1 MTQPPFRFTQGKG
14 DPYVTR
20 LFEWV
25 EQTFQPGEA
34 YDFAV
39 IGVPLS
45 KSSISFSGAH
55 AHPLQFRQLHSS
67 FTTYNF
73 DEDIDLSSSRAVDL
87 GDVAMHVTDIACCQK
102 NIESALEEITNA
114 W

>member
-1 MTQPPFRFTQGKG
+1 M
-14 DPYVTR
+14 
-20 LFEWV
+20 FEWV

-55 AHPLQFRQLHSS
+55 AHPLLFRQLHSS
-67 FTTYNF
+67 FTTYN
-73 DEDIDLSSSRAVDL
+73 DEDIDLSSTRAVDL
-87 GDVAMHVTDIACCQK
+87 GDVAMHVTHIACCQK